1 MAGEEAVQVT
11 ATATQK
17 AMEIAVELM
26 KAIVIPTLQK
36 GGGLAKTGL
45 SKAAGKISE
54 KISEKTKT
62 GNIPRKD
69 LLNEAANSGSAIISS
84 ENLFAE
90 DVGRIAARAK
100 QEGIPMHIV
109 GEGGKQS
116 IEFLDRDKSVMQN
129 IMQETIANNIK
140 SNPSEFAQFALS
152 DSNVAP
158 MKSMLE
164 ENGVQCCFFNANGK
178 TYCSYHAYDADKVE
192 MLKQDI
198 KDMRNDIVTDLKVDL
213 KVEQSKDGLGTIT
226 DVKSGK
232 STDLLRFGGNV
243 RQYQVINALQRD
255 LGYSKEKATLAANKV
270 CDDLGL
276 DPKEFFAHTEQLDAI
291 KSFKTNI
298 RFESDD
304 RLLRDVSFS
313 EVYFKD
319 GESPHISLTNGD
331 KSVTITPDKMTE
343 SELKEVC
350 MTQLAMGE
358 QQADK
363 AVEKTLKINDRIKSE
378 QKELTVDRNT
388 GKSQTV
394 EIERTSENSFTLT
407 IGKTKKQYDLNDEKL
422 AEKLKGDLGISTEKA
437 GRIIGKAQK
446 QNVFINNVEKDMRRK
461 SEKPK
466 KQKEHLHDSPHSKG
480 VRK

>member
-84 ENLFAE
+84 ENLFVE

-140 SNPSEFAQFALS
+140 SNPSEYAQFALN
-152 DSNVAP
+152 DINVAP

-178 TYCSYHAYDADKVE
+178 TYCSFHAYDADKVE
-192 MLKQDI
+192 MLKQDF
-198 KDMRNDIVTDLKVDL
+198 KDMRNDVATDLKVE
-213 KVEQSKDGLGTIT
+213 KSKDGLGTIT

-232 STDLLRFGGNV
+232 SADLSQFGGNV
-243 RQYQVINALQRD
+243 RQYQVVKVLQND

-276 DPKEFFAHTEQLDAI
+276 DPKEFFAHTEQLDAL

-304 RLLRDVSFS
+304 RLLQDVAFS
-313 EVYFKD
+313 EVYFQG
-319 GESPHISLTNGD
+319 GESPHISVAFGD
-331 KSVTITPDKMTE
+331 NSVTITPDKI
-343 SELKEVC
+343 SEAEQLKEAFV
-350 MTQLAMGE
+350 TQLGMSDS
-358 QQADK
+358 QADK
-363 AVEKTLKINDRIKSE
+363 AVEKTMKINDQIKS
-378 QKELTVDRNT
+378 QYKELTVDRST
-388 GKSQTV
+388 GISQTV
-394 EIERTSENSFTLT
+394 EIERTSKNAFVLT
-407 IGKTKKQYDLNDEKL
+407 VGKTQKQYNLKDEHL
-422 AEKLKGDLGISTEKA
+422 ADKLKSDLGISSDKA
-437 GRIIGKAQK
+437 ERIIGKAKNQSAF
-446 QNVFINNVEKDMRRK
+446 VNNLERK
-461 SEKPK
+461 SQMRKDKKSVKKDLLHTEKP
-466 KQKEHLHDSPHSKG
+466 QSKG
-480 VRK
+480 ARK